1 MATYGATSDSTD
13 ATMDGNVAVD
23 RVVNVRAEKRR
34 ILKNIILISIAFLM
48 TFNAFQG
55 LSRLQ
60 SSLHKVDGMGVINS
74 SVLYVSLVLSC
85 LFLPK
90 LITNAIGHKWTIPIS
105 FVGYITWMA
114 ANGYAVWATMVPA
127 SIIVGLTAAP
137 LWTAQCSYF
146 TKIARRYSQL
156 ADVAEDVVL
165 SRFFGIFF
173 FTFQLSGIT
182 GSIISATVL
191 KTGTSKTNLPDDFIL
206 ENCGAHDCPCD
217 NCSNVNLEKPPV
229 STVWTMV
236 GVYMVIA
243 VLAVVLVCVFVD
255 NLPADLTE
263 KRGKVGKEIRQLV
276 SATAFHLR
284 HKNQLILI
292 PLTMYSGFE
301 QASFNAEF
309 SKSFVAC
316 SAGIWKV
323 GLVTLPFGVVD
334 ALVSFASGHV
344 VGYTG
349 RLPVFIAGMLVDLA
363 IQIVLMTW
371 VPTSTSQYALFII
384 AGMWGFTDAIWQTQI
399 NALYGTIFS
408 DESEA
413 AFSNYRMWE
422 SLGFII
428 AFAYSNYLCTSV
440 KLYIL
445 TSMLLVGMA
454 GYVYVEVTMKHKSR
468 SRDITTDVTRQ
479 VAPQSDA
486 DTQHP
491 VVMKMTT
498 NSDKASKNKPVD
510 GYDNKA
516 AEADIDGV
524 DEL

>member
-1 MATYGATSDSTD
+1 
-13 ATMDGNVAVD
+13 
-23 RVVNVRAEKRR
+23 
-34 ILKNIILISIAFLM
+34 
-48 TFNAFQG
+48 
-55 LSRLQ
+55 
-60 SSLHKVDGMGVINS
+60 
-74 SVLYVSLVLSC
+74 
-85 LFLPK
+85 
-90 LITNAIGHKWTIPIS
+90 
-105 FVGYITWMA
+105 MA

-127 SIIVGLTAAP
+127 SIIVGLAAAP

-156 ADVAEDVVL
+156 ADVPEDAVL

-182 GSIISATVL
+182 GSIISATIL
-191 KTGTSKTNLPDDFIL
+191 KSGTAETNLTDDFL
-206 ENCGAHDCPCD
+206 SNTCGAHDCPG
-217 NCSNVNLEKPPV
+217 NNNTNTNLDKPPAA
-229 STVWTMV
+229 TVWTMV
-236 GVYMVIA
+236 GIYIVIA

-276 SATAFHLR
+276 AATAMHLR

-334 ALVSFASGHV
+334 AAVSFTSGHV
-344 VGYTG
+344 AGYTG
-349 RLPVFIAGMLVDLA
+349 RLPVFIAGMVVDLI

-371 VPTSTSQYALFII
+371 VPTSTSQYGLFII

-428 AFAYSNYLCTSV
+428 AFAYSNYLCTNV

-445 TSMLLVGMA
+445 TTILVIGMA
-454 GYVYVEVTMKHKSR
+454 GYIYVEITMKQKSA
-468 SRDITTDVTRQ
+468 SRNITTDLTRRTSPET
-479 VAPQSDA
+479 A
-486 DTQHP
+486 TNKEEP

-498 NSDKASKNKPVD
+498 NSNDNVPVVVASENDAVD
-510 GYDNKA
+510 GDV
-516 AEADIDGV
+516 V
-524 DEL
+524 DEF

>member
-1 MATYGATSDSTD
+1 
-13 ATMDGNVAVD
+13 
-23 RVVNVRAEKRR
+23 
-34 ILKNIILISIAFLM
+34 
-48 TFNAFQG
+48 
-55 LSRLQ
+55 
-60 SSLHKVDGMGVINS
+60 
-74 SVLYVSLVLSC
+74 
-85 LFLPK
+85 
-90 LITNAIGHKWTIPIS
+90 
-105 FVGYITWMA
+105 
-114 ANGYAVWATMVPA
+114 
-127 SIIVGLTAAP
+127 
-137 LWTAQCSYF
+137 
-146 TKIARRYSQL
+146 
-156 ADVAEDVVL
+156 
-165 SRFFGIFF
+165 
-173 FTFQLSGIT
+173 
-182 GSIISATVL
+182 
-191 KTGTSKTNLPDDFIL
+191 
-206 ENCGAHDCPCD
+206 
-217 NCSNVNLEKPPV
+217 
-229 STVWTMV
+229 MV
-236 GVYMVIA
+236 GIYIAIA

-255 NLPADLTE
+255 NLPTDLTE

-276 SATAFHLR
+276 AATAMHLR

-334 ALVSFASGHV
+334 AAVSFTSGHV
-344 VGYTG
+344 AGYTG
-349 RLPVFIAGMLVDLA
+349 RLPVFIAGMVVDLI

-371 VPTSTSQYALFII
+371 VPTSTSQYGLFII

-428 AFAYSNYLCTSV
+428 AFAYSNSLCTNV

-445 TSMLLVGMA
+445 TTMLVIGMA
-454 GYVYVEVTMKHKSR
+454 GYIYVEVTMNQKSA
-468 SRDITTDVTRQ
+468 SRNITTDLTRR
-479 VAPQSDA
+479 VSPETAA
-486 DTQHP
+486 NKEEP

-498 NSDKASKNKPVD
+498 NSNDNVPVVVASENDAVD
-510 GYDNKA
+510 
-516 AEADIDGV
+516 ADVV